1 LDTEVSTAFIPV
13 TVTVTVTSRRSP
25 PTPGASKIE
34 DHLIAIG
41 RATRSCVVVVHVVS
55 VHRRLRWRG
64 KKYGYKYTTPRHSTG
79 TVAPTWWSHRDDDD
93 DDDDDDD
100 EGRRRV

>member
-1 LDTEVSTAFIPV
+1 
-13 TVTVTVTSRRSP
+13 
-25 PTPGASKIE
+25 
-34 DHLIAIG
+34 
-41 RATRSCVVVVHVVS
+41 
-55 VHRRLRWRG
+55 LRWRG